1 MSNVKWSW
9 NDLDGYACV
18 ITLMFLGISKI
29 GFWFVQIG
37 LDNDTNDTLLWSKN
51 YCNFISSS
59 DVAA

>member
-1 MSNVKWSW
+1 MNNVKWSW

-37 LDNDTNDTLLWSKN
+37 LDNDTIVK
-51 YCNFISSS
+51 
-59 DVAA
+59 